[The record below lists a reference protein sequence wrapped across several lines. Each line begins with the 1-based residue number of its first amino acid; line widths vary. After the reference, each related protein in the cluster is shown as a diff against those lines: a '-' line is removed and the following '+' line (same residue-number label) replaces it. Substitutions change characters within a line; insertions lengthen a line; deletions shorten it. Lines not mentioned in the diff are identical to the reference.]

1 MFVEH
6 YNDPIPVDQTK
17 TIVNVQLHAKLKQ
30 LFFRYRFKI
39 LYGGRGSGKSWSV
52 AIYILIKCLQSK
64 QRVLCLRE
72 FQASI
77 EQSVYNL
84 FTSLIELF
92 HLEPYFNITNN
103 KIQCFNGSL
112 IFFKGA
118 ARNPSSL
125 KSLEGISICWFEEA
139 QVASTNTLELL
150 LPTIRKS
157 QSEVI
162 FTLNPENED
171 DPIMRAFFKK
181 SRNNTLYVELNF
193 SDNPFFTEEMEE
205 LRLHCLENDPELY
218 EHIWAGK
225 TRKYSQEQIFGGKW
239 VIAKLDPPKQSI
251 MYQGLDWGYSSD
263 PFAFIQIYIDH
274 NTNELFIYREAGGYH
289 VEIDDYP
296 AHLKPIPG
304 SNRFATYCDSANPGN
319 MNLLKRMGYN
329 ALPCKK
335 YAGSIEDGITY
346 IRSFKRIYVD
356 ESCSNVIEELK
367 NYKWK
372 RDPKTQQLT
381 PVPIDKHNHWLDS
394 LRYALTP
401 FITDTN
407 ISALQWQ
414 TFTGRNQPKETNHAK
429 SIGLKA
435 LGR

>member
-218 EHIWAGK
+218 EHI
-225 TRKYSQEQIFGGKW
+225 
-239 VIAKLDPPKQSI
+239 
-251 MYQGLDWGYSSD
+251 
-263 PFAFIQIYIDH
+263 
-274 NTNELFIYREAGGYH
+274 
-289 VEIDDYP
+289 
-296 AHLKPIPG
+296 
-304 SNRFATYCDSANPGN
+304 
-319 MNLLKRMGYN
+319 
-329 ALPCKK
+329 
-335 YAGSIEDGITY
+335 
-346 IRSFKRIYVD
+346 
-356 ESCSNVIEELK
+356 
-367 NYKWK
+367 
-372 RDPKTQQLT
+372 
-381 PVPIDKHNHWLDS
+381 
-394 LRYALTP
+394 
-401 FITDTN
+401 
-407 ISALQWQ
+407 
-414 TFTGRNQPKETNHAK
+414 
-429 SIGLKA
+429 
-435 LGR
+435 